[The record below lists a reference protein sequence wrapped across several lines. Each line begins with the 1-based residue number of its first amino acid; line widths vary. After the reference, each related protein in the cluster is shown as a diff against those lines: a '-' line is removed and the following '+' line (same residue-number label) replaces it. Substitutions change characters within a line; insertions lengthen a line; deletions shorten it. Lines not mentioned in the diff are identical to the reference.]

1 MAKDRPYKLP
11 TPITRD
17 ESVLSTGV
25 KLDLIEDCIEEH
37 KAMLPRYDYLENL
50 YLGFHNIFKKPEK
63 PDWKPDHRLA
73 VGFPRYIADTFIGY
87 AYGKPIKI
95 QSDNEEFDEAIQRF
109 GKRNAIRDHN
119 KELSKAACKFG
130 HAFEYMY
137 QNEDTQTRVTR
148 FTPRQMF
155 IVYDDSVAE
164 RALFAV
170 RYGYHKDA
178 VLGKY
183 DTGLCGEVL
192 TPEEIITFDKGKI
205 IDHTVNPYG
214 KIPVVEWKLNEE
226 RIGLYEPVAGLIEA
240 YNAALGEKA
249 NDVESFAE
257 AYLAIMGAELDE
269 DGVRHIRD
277 NRIINLYGTDNA
289 KDVLVKFLQ
298 KPTADGTQENLLDR
312 LETLIYET
320 AMVAN
325 ISDESFGSAT
335 SGTALAYKL
344 QAMSNL
350 AESFDG
356 KVEKSI
362 RKRLKLFC
370 TLSTNTNNPDA
381 YEDVEITFTRNVP
394 KNLLEEAQTAAQLSG
409 IVSHETQLKGLSI
422 VDSPKAE
429 LEKIKTEDNELDSVI
444 DKAFSKGDK

>member
-17 ESVLSTGV
+17 ARVLKQGI
-25 KLDLIEDCIEEH
+25 KMDLINECIKEH
-37 KAMLPRYDYLENL
+37 KAMLPRYEYLENL
-50 YLGFHNIFKKPEK
+50 YLGFHNIFKRPEK
-63 PDWKPDHRLA
+63 DDWKPDHRLA

-87 AYGKPIKI
+87 AYGKPIKL
-95 QSDNEEFDEAIQRF
+95 QSPDKEFDEALQVF

-119 KELSKAACKFG
+119 KELAKSACKYG

-137 QNEDTQTRVTR
+137 QNEVTETRVTK

-170 RYGYHKDA
+170 RYGRHGDESKTP
-178 VLGKY
+178 GKIY
-183 DTGLCGEVL
+183 GEIL
-192 TPEEIITFDKGKI
+192 TPSEIIPFDNDKLGEAEF
-205 IDHTVNPYG
+205 NPYG

-226 RIGLYEPVAGLIEA
+226 RIGLYEPVAGLVET

-269 DGVRHIRD
+269 DGIRHIRD

-289 KDVLVKFLQ
+289 KDVLVQFLQ

-370 TLSTNTNNPDA
+370 TLSTNTTNPDA

-422 VDSPKAE
+422 VDNAKAE
-429 LEKIKTEDNELDSVI
+429 LEKIKDEDSELSSVI
-444 DKAFSKGDK
+444 DKAFTGDK